1 MISKNMQKEKKPFLV
16 LPPGEFLLDELNER
30 GLTQA
35 EFSDI
40 IGKPE
45 RTVSEIAQG
54 KRAIT
59 PETARVIAA
68 ALGTS
73 AEMWLSMQADYD
85 LFILNK
91 NKGNIKEGVEERSR
105 LYMSLPI
112 KDLIRRKY
120 LSRKAK
126 INDLIEEIEKVFGE
140 EIDELVKPLPLTC
153 FKKSEHGEI
162 IQAYLNAWIKLGMQ
176 QAKDIKCNK
185 YDKNGLIEFAKE
197 IRHFSKDKTG
207 IQQII
212 ERLKKLGVRL
222 IVLPHFS
229 KTRVDGA
236 TIWLDDKKPLILMSL
251 RYDRIDNFYF
261 TLLHEIGHIILH
273 GNKNNFVDD
282 MSNMRDTKE
291 EDDANGFASENLKLD
306 QIKGEL
312 DKVPINAKII
322 KRKSEELDIH
332 PGIIIGFL
340 QFQGLLG
347 YNQYRKNLIKI
358 KEVIPAEVVMR

>member
-1 MISKNMQKEKKPFLV
+1 MQKEKKPFLV
-16 LPPGEFLLDELNER
+16 FPPGESLLDELNER

-40 IGKPE
+40 IEKSE
-45 RTVSEIAQG
+45 RAVSEIVQG

-73 AEMWLSMQADYD
+73 AEMWLSMQAEYD

-140 EIDELVKPLPLTC
+140 EIDKLVKPLPLTC

-176 QAKDIKCNK
+176 QAKNIKCDK
-185 YDKNGLIEFAKE
+185 YNRNELIEFAKR
-197 IRHFSKDKTG
+197 IRHFSKDETG
-207 IQQII
+207 IHRII
-212 ERLKKLGVRL
+212 EHLRKLGVRL

-236 TIWLDDKKPLILMSL
+236 TVWIDSNKPLIIMSL

-282 MSNMRDTKE
+282 MSNIRNSKE
-291 EDDANGFASENLKLD
+291 EDEANKFANENLKVD
-306 QIKGEL
+306 QIKKEL
-312 DKVPINAKII
+312 DKIPINAKII
-322 KRKSEELDIH
+322 KRKSQELDIN
-332 PGIIIGFL
+332 PGILIGFL

-347 YNQYRKNLIKI
+347 YNQYRKGLIKVKETI
-358 KEVIPAEVVMR
+358 PTEVIMK